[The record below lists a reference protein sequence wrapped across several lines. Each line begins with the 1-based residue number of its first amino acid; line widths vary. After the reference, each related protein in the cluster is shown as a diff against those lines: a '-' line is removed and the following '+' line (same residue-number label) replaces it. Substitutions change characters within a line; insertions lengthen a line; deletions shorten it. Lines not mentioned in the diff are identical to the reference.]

1 MSGSIALS
9 SISNALQAVASILI
23 RVPRMIQTPNAF
35 IIPDAVVEE
44 TSRDDLQITE
54 HPVEIGST
62 ISDHAYAKPREVTLR
77 WAWSNSGRYE
87 TFMQDVFAT
96 LKSIQTA
103 RQPMNIYTGKCAYQ
117 NMLVASLGVTTN
129 TSSEY
134 SLQSVMVC
142 REVIIV
148 STQAVQVPQ
157 SAQSTPQTT
166 AGIAGAGTQQ
176 PVQQTAGFG
185 DSTLATST
193 QVLLQ

>member
-1 MSGSIALS
+1 MSGSIALG

-54 HPVEIGST
+54 HPVEVGST

-77 WAWSNSGRYE
+77 WSWSNTGRYE
-87 TFMQDVFAT
+87 SFMQDVYAT
-96 LKSIQTA
+96 LKAIQVA

-117 NMLVASLGVTTN
+117 SMLIASLGVTTN
-129 TSSEY
+129 TASEY
-134 SLQSVMVC
+134 SLASVMVC

-157 SAQSTPQTT
+157 SAQSSPQST
-166 AGIAGAGTQQ
+166 AGIASQGTQQ
-176 PVQQTAGFG
+176 PVQQASDFG
-185 DSTLATST
+185 DKTLASTT
-193 QVLLQ
+193 QVA